1 MQQLWI
7 PEKPKTT
14 VCIDSYED
22 GIFQGRFYGPDRDVQ
37 TFCSLSQFLV
47 MMEHMLE
54 QTSAPQS
61 DTTRRSFSALLQQT
75 SCRFSRSSMLRGKLA
90 TFELQILFRQ
100 HTSWQGTVLWK
111 EQHRQQRF
119 RSALELVLLMDSAL
133 RDLEGRDA
141 GLKISR
147 NPNITK
153 TETQTETTA
162 WYIKSEQPRNT

>member
-61 DTTRRSFSALLQQT
+61 DTTRRSVSALLQQS
-75 SCRFSRSSMLRGKLA
+75 SCRFPRSSIPRGKMA

-100 HTSWQGTVLWK
+100 HTSWQGVIVWLEKQW
-111 EQHRQQRF
+111 ERSF
-119 RSALELVLLMDSAL
+119 RSVLELVFLMDSAL
-133 RDLEGRDA
+133 RYAEGSGA
-141 GLKISR
+141 L
-147 NPNITK
+147 
-153 TETQTETTA
+153 
-162 WYIKSEQPRNT
+162 